1 MSGEATSEHAPT
13 RTPGSPNAASGGATG
28 PRTTRGTVRSRL
40 LRARQF
46 HVGAVCLTSVA
57 LVGLFAPLITALTG
71 QDPATF
77 DSTAI
82 DAASGGVPIGPFG
95 GVSSRHLLG
104 VEPGTGRDL
113 LALIAHGIRTS
124 IGIAAGATI
133 FALAIGVTVGLLAG
147 YCGGWVEAVLGRFV
161 DFMFGFPSLLFLIA
175 IQLIVPP
182 DFPKP
187 VLIILALA
195 AFGWAATARL
205 VGGQAKVIAARD
217 YVTAARATGATHRD
231 ILVGEILPNL
241 VSTVIVVA
249 ALKFP
254 AFVATGAGLSF
265 LGIGVGPQTPELGR
279 LIGNSITWT
288 YTGADIWYLLFPGA
302 ALLLIV
308 LGSML
313 VGDALRD
320 AYDVKTEEV

>member
-1 MSGEATSEHAPT
+1 MTA
-13 RTPGSPNAASGGATG
+13 R
-28 PRTTRGTVRSRL
+28 RL
-40 LRARQF
+40 GRQF
-46 HVGAVCLTSVA
+46 WVGVTCLGLVAALGLLAPVVAAV
-57 LVGLFAPLITALTG
+57 TG
-71 QDPATF
+71 QDAQRF
-77 DSTAI
+77 DSAAI
-82 DAASGGVPIGPFG
+82 DAASGGVPLGAFG
-95 GVSSRHLLG
+95 GVSATHWLG

-113 LALIAHGIRTS
+113 LALIAYGTGTS
-124 IGIAAGATI
+124 LGIALGAT
-133 FALAIGVTVGLLAG
+133 ALAMAIGVTVGLVAG
-147 YCGGWVEAVLGRFV
+147 YFGGWVEAVLGRVV

-182 DFPKP
+182 QFPRP
-187 VLIILALA
+187 VLIVLALA

-205 VGGQAKVIAARD
+205 VAAQTKVIAAREF
-217 YVTAARATGATHRD
+217 VTAARATGASHAS
-231 ILVGEILPNL
+231 ILAGEILPNIM
-241 VSTVIVVA
+241 STIVVIA

-254 AFVATGAGLSF
+254 AFVSTGAGLSF

-288 YTGADIWYLLFPGA
+288 YTGADVWYLLFPGA

-320 AYDVKTEEV
+320 AYDVKTQEN